1 MSHSSLLPARRGPGF
16 RLTVAAVLAA
26 IAGLGPA
33 VAWDMTTQPPRAEPP
48 SAWPKPSPWR
58 AAGGHMKDSAKA
70 LARVY
75 LPPGPEDPQDP
86 SATTATAPATT
97 AVPTAVPVPT
107 VAAVAHPRS
116 LRVMTVE

>member
-1 MSHSSLLPARRGPGF
+1 MSPSSLLPARRGPGF
-16 RLTVAAVLAA
+16 RLAVAAVLAA

-75 LPPGPEDPQDP
+75 LPPGPEDPEAP
-86 SATTATAPATT
+86 SVTAPTTT
-97 AVPTAVPVPT
+97 AVVAGVPVPT
-107 VAAVAHPRS
+107 VAAIPRPRS